1 MEIETL
7 IENMVAE
14 IRNVPGVSAV
24 VLGGSRARGT
34 QSPNSDIDLGIYY
47 HPDNP
52 LDLRALNQVAAH
64 FDDAHRPDILT
75 LPGGWG
81 PWINGGGWLTVSG
94 IPVDFLYRDLEK
106 VVDVIEACYQGQV
119 EMFYQAGHPH
129 GFLSAMYMAELA
141 VCKIIWES
149 TRQEVSALKARTRSY
164 PDALQQAIIHK
175 FAWEIDFSLANAH
188 KSVTRGD
195 VVYAAGCCFRAAACL
210 LQTLFAV
217 NQQYWLNEKG
227 AVALLETLPLRPSN
241 LRARIESAFT
251 TLSTDGQAIQSAIDT
266 LESLSA
272 ETASLVKNIAITAH

>member
-7 IENMVAE
+7 IENMLAE
-14 IRNVPGVSAV
+14 IKNVPGVSAL

-47 HPDNP
+47 HPDRP
-52 LDLRALNQVAAH
+52 LDLQALNRVATH
-64 FDDAHRPDILT
+64 FDDAHRQDILT

-94 IPVDFLYRDLEK
+94 VPVDFLYRDLQK
-106 VVDVIEACYQGQV
+106 VTDVIAACHQGNI

-129 GFLSAMYMAELA
+129 GFLSAMYMAEMA
-141 VCKIIWES
+141 VCKIKWES
-149 TRQEVSALKARTRSY
+149 ARQEVSALKARTNPY
-164 PDALQQAIIHK
+164 PRALQRAIIAR

-227 AVALLETLPLRPSN
+227 AVALLETLPLRPADF
-241 LRARIESAFT
+241 RTRIESAFT
-251 TLSTDGQAIQSAIDT
+251 TLSTTGPAIQSAIDT
-266 LESLSA
+266 LEGLSA
-272 ETASLVKNIAITAH
+272 ETASLVENIAIPAR